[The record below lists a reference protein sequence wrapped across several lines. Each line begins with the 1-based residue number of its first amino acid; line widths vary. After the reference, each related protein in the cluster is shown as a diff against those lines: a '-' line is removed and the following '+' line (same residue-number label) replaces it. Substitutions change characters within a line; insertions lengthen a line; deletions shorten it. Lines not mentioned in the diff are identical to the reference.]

1 VVNNIKRKKSILG
14 NIRKKRMSIIKNTVK
29 KQKSGL
35 SSTINDLTNRTRT
48 LRDRIPKK
56 SNLAK
61 NQIIVAAD
69 SE

>member
-1 VVNNIKRKKSILG
+1 VVNNIKRKKSTLG

-29 KQKSGL
+29 KKKSGL

-61 NQIIVAAD
+61 NRIIVAAD